1 MFTTTITLPKELYRD
16 LQHLALDEDV
26 AVRGLIEEAIRQYL
40 SRKKGGGKKWE
51 AWGQSINEAPCVG
64 FAITTEGNSTE
75 KAQAQ
80 RVRRKPGSS

>member
-40 SRKKGGGKKWE
+40 SRKKGGGKK
-51 AWGQSINEAPCVG
+51 
-64 FAITTEGNSTE
+64 
-75 KAQAQ
+75 
-80 RVRRKPGSS
+80 